1 MAGLGIDSRHLTD
14 NDIQRIGERTRRSIL
29 QLIKVEKGIICFC
42 EHTKFFM
49 NMVSFKKAMDKKP
62 NDLKQFERS

>member
-1 MAGLGIDSRHLTD
+1 MAGLGIDSRQLTD

-49 NMVSFKKAMDKKP
+49 NMVSFKK
-62 NDLKQFERS
+62 KQWTKNRMI

>member
-1 MAGLGIDSRHLTD
+1 MAGLGMDPRHLTD

-42 EHTKFFM
+42 EHTKFLLIFHEHG
-49 NMVSFKKAMDKKP
+49 VVQKKQWTKK
-62 NDLKQFERS
+62 RMI